1 MKKIILSI
9 FVLANLAIFAQDS
22 TIVFK
27 KVPKEYSF
35 EAGYRRVFS
44 QSNVTN
50 SASSGY
56 GVLFDYAW
64 QLSGFDGSKPASF
77 ISVPMGYT
85 VLMPDNPAQVRT
97 SMLNYGWTVRHEF
110 KKVAR
115 WMPFV
120 GYGLLLNT
128 LRFDGTEG
136 SIFGHQTQF
145 EFGYNYQTSARLQYF
160 AKIQYSYTSYPQL
173 NEPERI
179 KYHYADLRV
188 GLRF

>member
-1 MKKIILSI
+1 MRTGIIFI
-9 FVLANLAIFAQDS
+9 FIFSAFQIFS
-22 TIVFK
+22 QKQITS

-97 SMLNYGWTVRHEF
+97 SMLNYGWTVRHEL
-110 KKVAR
+110 KKAAR

-179 KYHYADLRV
+179 KYHYADVRV
-188 GLRF
+188 GVRF